1 MGVPFAHTLIA
12 FKSTIRVLNKL
23 IVNKEKISNDLNNK
37 WAVVAEAIQTIL
49 RREGYP
55 KPYEALKSLTRV
67 NSNISK
73 EEIYNFINKLDVDDN
88 IKNEL
93 LKISPENYTGI

>member
-1 MGVPFAHTLIA
+1 M
-12 FKSTIRVLNKL
+12 
-23 IVNKEKISNDLNNK
+23 IVNKNKISDDLNNS

-49 RREGYP
+49 RRENYP
-55 KPYEALKSLTRV
+55 NPYEALKSLTRV

-73 EEIYNFINKLDVDDN
+73 QEIHNFINKLDVSDN